1 MVVLP
6 ILSPK
11 ISNSRGTMHARTFLT
26 LLASLIEGREAM
38 LKARPTFSFALE
50 EGERFLFDPTGSV
63 KI

>member
-1 MVVLP
+1 
-6 ILSPK
+6 
-11 ISNSRGTMHARTFLT
+11 MHARTFLT